1 MLVQR
6 ECAEE
11 TSNSL
16 LRRSLSNLLYHRL
29 ANKHRRTRKWDLI
42 SAYLTST
49 SSYHIYNAQT
59 YNFLRDTAIHSSIRL
74 PPPRL
79 LLPRTTS
86 PPLSQTPLSLHPLT
100 RASSPC
106 TSTNALLLATS
117 AAVSPFP
124 SSTAGSAPRSSRSLT
139 IEACPAAAAATRG
152 GRQNRSRSPIAAAA
166 ARDADE
172 EGSAAS
178 DGVDPGWRC
187 AGVWRRGGRGVIGR
201 RLGRRFMSAP
211 RSRRTS
217 AVSRRP
223 REQARVSAVCPV
235 TFDS

>member
-1 MLVQR
+1 MLKPTISFAILQL
-6 ECAEE
+6 
-11 TSNSL
+11 TL
-16 LRRSLSNLLYHRL
+16 Q
-29 ANKHRRTRKWDLI
+29 
-42 SAYLTST
+42 SAYPPSPLLSPC
-49 SSYHIYNAQT
+49 
-59 YNFLRDTAIHSSIRL
+59 TA
-74 PPPRL
+74 
-79 LLPRTTS
+79 TT
-86 PPLSQTPLSLHPLT
+86 PPLSQTLLPLHPLT

-152 GRQNRSRSPIAAAA
+152 GRQNRSRSSTAAAA
-166 ARDADE
+166 ARDTDE
-172 EGSAAS
+172 EGSVAS
-178 DGVDPGWRC
+178 DGGDPGWRC
-187 AGVWRRGGRGVIGR
+187 PGVWRRGGRGVIGR
-201 RLGRRFMSAP
+201 RLGRRFTSAP

-223 REQARVSAVCPV
+223 RAQARVSAVCPV